1 MTEPTLQEQL
11 REYAGN
17 HDDDCTVHV
26 KAGEL
31 REAADALDAAQAEIV
46 RLQDRLEMRHAWR
59 IIDGQKVRVE
69 VEPGSIPDGIDC
81 RNETIKL
88 QDEHCLRL
96 GEEIAALRLEAD
108 AAGSRITGL
117 EAMLADAQ
125 AEVERL
131 REALEKIC
139 EPITV
144 AADAETVV
152 ACQDLHDLICDIA
165 QTALGR
171 TP

>member
-125 AEVERL
+125 AEVGRL
-131 REALEKIC
+131 RAL
-139 EPITV
+139 
-144 AADAETVV
+144 ADERFAEIKR
-152 ACQDLHDLICDIA
+152 AQGIINDLKAFRERVLTKE
-165 QTALGR
+165 Q
-171 TP
+171 P